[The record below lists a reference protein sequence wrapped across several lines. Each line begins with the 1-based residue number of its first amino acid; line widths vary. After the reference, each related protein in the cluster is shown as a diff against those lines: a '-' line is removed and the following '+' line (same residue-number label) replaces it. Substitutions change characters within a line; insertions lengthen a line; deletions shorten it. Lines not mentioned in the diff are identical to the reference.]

1 MSLTSVVDMILKIG
15 NPVPGL
21 SVAFTLFMFI
31 VSTVNEAQASKT
43 QLEALA
49 ASIGQLLATLNAE
62 FRAAKLNPKSSAHS
76 LGELKSLLEDIHR
89 FVEKEQGRG
98 FINSLLNQDSRMATI
113 DGFYRRIAI
122 TVNAFQISAV
132 LNVQSMIL
140 NDRLAKEK
148 DTGTLQQRFE
158 SLEKSHLALRRT
170 LDINQNNML
179 ALMVS
184 IQRKLD
190 AQENGSAAE
199 HKFLSHALQYLNS
212 MSGSQV
218 TVEHW
223 MISPFEVD
231 YGAEV
236 GEGGFGKVYKGTWNH
251 TEVAIK
257 VVRTACGVTPDL
269 SILRK
274 EIRIWST
281 LRHPNILQFL
291 GANTLD
297 DQPFIVMPYIPE
309 NARQFLNRRT
319 DFNPLHIFRD
329 ISLGLEYLHCRKI
342 SHADLKGVNVL
353 IDLSA
358 RALLCDFGL
367 ARIKADVSTRT
378 GSKEPLIGSG
388 SRNWMAPELLT
399 GSSPR
404 PASDIYAF
412 GMTVYELY
420 ANEIPLATVAYGDY
434 FELVVRNGV
443 RPRRP
448 SSDEAPRLDDS
459 VWELAERC
467 WVADPKARPAATDL
481 HDSISRIIHPTK
493 DPQPNAQ
500 ASSPP
505 HVDHS
510 PTKVSPDSP
519 PVSSRRPDV
528 SRGNSSNYSSRSA
541 TEDELRKQKEVQA
554 AVLYKRQRVLGNDD
568 PETLDAMHDLAGI
581 YYQLGRLEAAE
592 ELQNE
597 VAQRRTRILGSDHP
611 DTLTALHSLTFTLR
625 RFGRL
630 EDALALGISVVES
643 RKRVLG
649 KEHANTL
656 GAMHNLALTYFDLGR
671 LAKAAELQEWVM
683 DGQRR
688 VLGREHLDTLTT
700 MHNLAATYYSQG
712 RFRDAEKVLV
722 STLEKRKRVLGKDH
736 PSTLLTSERLIE
748 TYEKQGKTAKDKS
761 RITRPLRREF

>member
-1 MSLTSVVDMILKIG
+1 MSLASAMDVVLKI

-21 SVAFTLFMFI
+21 SFAFTLFTFI
-31 VSTVNEAQASKT
+31 VSTVNEVQASKT

-49 ASIGQLLATLNAE
+49 ISIGQLLATLNAE
-62 FRAAKLNPKSSAHS
+62 FRAAKLNPKTSAHS
-76 LGELKSLLEDIHR
+76 LAELKLLLEDIHR
-89 FVEKEQGRG
+89 FVEKEQDRG
-98 FINSLLNQDSRMATI
+98 FISSLLNQDSRMATI

-122 TVNAFQISAV
+122 TVNAFQISAL

-140 NDRLAKEK
+140 NDRRAKEQ
-148 DTGTLQQRFE
+148 DTGTLQQCFE

-199 HKFLSHALQYLNS
+199 HKFLSHALQYLS
-212 MSGSQV
+212 SSGGSQV
-218 TVEHW
+218 RVEHW
-223 MISPFEVD
+223 MISPFEVE
-231 YGAEV
+231 YGAEI
-236 GEGGFGKVYKGTWNH
+236 GQGGFGKVYKGTWNH

-297 DQPFIVMPYIPE
+297 DQPFIVMPYIQE
-309 NARQFLNRRT
+309 NSRQFLDRRT
-319 DFNPLHIFRD
+319 DFNPVYILRD

-342 SHADLKGVNVL
+342 SHGDLKGVNVL

-378 GSKEPLIGSG
+378 GSKEPFIGSG

-434 FELVVRNGV
+434 CELVVRNGV

-448 SSDEAPRLDDS
+448 SPDESPRLDNS

-467 WVADPKARPAATDL
+467 WVADAKARPAATDL
-481 HDSISRIIHPTK
+481 HETISRLIHPNK
-493 DPQPNAQ
+493 DPRPNVKE
-500 ASSPP
+500 SSPS
-505 HVDHS
+505 HINRS
-510 PTKVSPDSP
+510 PTEFSLDSR
-519 PVSSRRPDV
+519 PVSAQRPSV
-528 SRGNSSNYSSRSA
+528 SQSNNSNHSSRSA
-541 TEDELRKQKEVQA
+541 ADEELRKQKDVQA
-554 AVLYKRQRVLGNDD
+554 AVLYQLQRLLGNDD
-568 PETLDAMHDLAGI
+568 PETLNAMHDLACI

-597 VAQRRTRILGSDHP
+597 VAQRRTRILGPDHP
-611 DTLTALHSLTFTLR
+611 DTLTAMHSLTFTLR

-630 EDALALGISVVES
+630 ADALALGISVMES

-649 KEHANTL
+649 KEHVNTL

-671 LAKAAELQEWVM
+671 FAKAAELQESVM

-688 VLGREHLDTLTT
+688 VLGREHLDLLTT

-736 PSTLLTSERLIE
+736 PSTLLTFERLIE
-748 TYEKQGKTAKDKS
+748 THEKQGKTIMAKS
-761 RITRPLRREF
+761 HLTRPV